1 METNQNVYCRLE
13 IFCDFNLISSNQPN
27 SSLEKSLHDSV
38 TDVYVEN
45 YKTFSQV
52 KKRIL
57 ELTNVW
63 LERDPEEKAYWNEE
77 ARNNLSYRDSCSPR
91 FLIFNR
97 WNKIT
102 PLGITYKGWYIG
114 FLFYGYSAEYIAS
127 KYGKDKVE
135 EIVWREKFNFMA
147 PEHTQVNELDLMS
160 EKTAELF
167 ITEWL
172 EKETVSEEFMQ
183 QIFQAELKSRKFF

>member
-1 METNQNVYCRLE
+1 METNQSAYCRLE
-13 IFCDFNLISSNQPN
+13 IFYDLNLISSTQPN
-27 SSLEKSLHDSV
+27 SSLEKSLNNCLV
-38 TDVYVEN
+38 DVYVEN

-63 LERDPEEKAYWNEE
+63 LERDPAQKAYWNEE
-77 ARNNLSYRDSCSPR
+77 ARNHLNYQYFSSPR
-91 FLIFNR
+91 FFIFNR
-97 WNKIT
+97 WKKIMDV
-102 PLGITYKGWYIG
+102 GITYKGWYAG

-147 PEHTQVNELDLMS
+147 PEHT
-160 EKTAELF
+160 
-167 ITEWL
+167 
-172 EKETVSEEFMQ
+172 
-183 QIFQAELKSRKFF
+183 